1 MSQIDAWLRSA
12 LHGRLAQIR
21 EDRLDLVEGD
31 RVDTFGGAPDGNAL
45 RATIEIRDPRMY
57 RAIAL
62 RGVLGAAEAYIDG
75 HWTADDLTRVIR
87 IAARNRDVFFA
98 LDGRLVRV
106 AKLGARGL
114 HALRRN
120 RKGGSRRNIAAHYDL
135 GNDFFRLFLDPTLT
149 YSSAIFEVP
158 EMTLEQ
164 ASLAKYDRACKKLEL
179 RPEDRVL
186 EIGGGWGG
194 FALHAAGR
202 YGCHVTSLTVSRE
215 QYELAR
221 QRVAAAGL
229 ADRIDVRLQ
238 DYRDVSESFDK
249 LISIEMIEAVGARY
263 FDSYFKI
270 CSERLKPSGLMLI
283 QAIMTPDQGFE
294 QSLRTVDFVKRYI
307 FPGGQLPS
315 LTAMLASTKR
325 VTDLRLIHLED
336 ISGHYARTLAA
347 WREGMYKNLDRI
359 RELGLSE
366 TFIRMWEFYLC
377 YCEGGFAERANAVA
391 QILFEKP
398 RGRREAVLGTL

>member
-1 MSQIDAWLRSA
+1 VSQIDAWLQNA
-12 LHGRLAQIR
+12 LRARLSQIR
-21 EDRLDLVEGD
+21 EGRLDVVDGD
-31 RVDTFGGAPDGNAL
+31 RVDTFGAAKDDSL
-45 RATIEIRDPRMY
+45 HATIQIRDPRMY
-57 RAIAL
+57 GAIAL
-62 RGVLGAAEAYIDG
+62 RGVLGAAESYMDG

-87 IAARNRDVFFA
+87 IAARNRDIFFA
-98 LDGRLVRV
+98 MDGRLARA
-106 AKLGARGL
+106 AKLGARVL
-114 HALRRN
+114 HGLRRN
-120 RKGGSRRNIAAHYDL
+120 SKSGSRRNIAAHYDL
-135 GNDFFRLFLDPTLT
+135 GNEFFQLFLDPTWT
-149 YSSAIFEVP
+149 YSSAIFEEP
-158 EMTLEQ
+158 DMTLEQ

-179 RPEDRVL
+179 GPEDRVL

-194 FALHAAGR
+194 FALHAASR
-202 YGCHVTSLTVSRE
+202 YGCQVTSLTVSRQ

-229 ADRIDVRLQ
+229 TDRVDVRLQ

-263 FDSYFKI
+263 FDRYFKI
-270 CSERLKPSGLMLI
+270 CSERLEPAGLMLI

-294 QSLRTVDFVKRYI
+294 QSLRSVDFIKRYI

-325 VTDLRLIHLED
+325 VTDLRVIHLED
-336 ISGHYARTLAA
+336 ISAHYARTLAA
-347 WREGMYKNLDRI
+347 WREAMYKNMDRI

-398 RGRREAVLGTL
+398 GGRRDSVLGTLS

>member
-1 MSQIDAWLRSA
+1 
-12 LHGRLAQIR
+12 
-21 EDRLDLVEGD
+21 
-31 RVDTFGGAPDGNAL
+31 
-45 RATIEIRDPRMY
+45 
-57 RAIAL
+57 
-62 RGVLGAAEAYIDG
+62 
-75 HWTADDLTRVIR
+75 
-87 IAARNRDVFFA
+87 
-98 LDGRLVRV
+98 
-106 AKLGARGL
+106 
-114 HALRRN
+114 
-120 RKGGSRRNIAAHYDL
+120 
-135 GNDFFRLFLDPTLT
+135 
-149 YSSAIFEVP
+149 
-158 EMTLEQ
+158 MTLEQ

-238 DYRDVSESFDK
+238 DYRDVGESFDK
-249 LISIEMIEAVGARY
+249 LISIEMIEAVGAKY
-263 FDSYFKI
+263 FDRYFKI

-315 LTAMLASTKR
+315 LLAMLASTKR